1 MNLGPAKNVSP
12 TIFYTGI
19 RACADI
25 MSVFGA
31 KGAVRH
37 CLYGAGRVSV
47 IKDDFSQSIFCRII
61 YED

>member
-1 MNLGPAKNVSP
+1 
-12 TIFYTGI
+12 
-19 RACADI
+19 